1 MRPHAGWQGR
11 LMQTPPKKFAP
22 CARLGVDGLTD
33 ALLERGF
40 EGRREPSTPG
50 RRSGGPSRHP
60 AGAVTEAQAR
70 DALYSVLGAEF
81 LDPAHPAHACFQG
94 GTPAALHSS

>member
-1 MRPHAGWQGR
+1 M

-40 EGRREPSTPG
+40 
-50 RRSGGPSRHP
+50 
-60 AGAVTEAQAR
+60 
-70 DALYSVLGAEF
+70 
-81 LDPAHPAHACFQG
+81 
-94 GTPAALHSS
+94 